1 MGFLYN
7 TYVEVVLLKKIY
19 TSVGVLTTKYE
30 DSLYGMAVAWVFQV
44 SFEPLLVAVGVGKNR
59 RTLEG
64 IKKAGRFAVSLMSE
78 DNLDVVLRFGSKV
91 ENKWSGTQY
100 TLIDDVPVIDGAIEY
115 FTAEV
120 VNMVETGDHVL
131 VIGRVLTEKTVKDD
145 KPPILYSDDGLIFIR
160 NMEIKEF

>member
-1 MGFLYN
+1 M
-7 TYVEVVLLKKIY
+7 KKIY
-19 TSVGVLTTKYE
+19 SSVGVLATKHE

-44 SFEPLLVAVGVGKNR
+44 SFEPLLVAVAVGKSR
-59 RTLEG
+59 HTLEG
-64 IKKAGRFAVSLMSE
+64 IKRAGKFAVSLMSE

-91 ENKWSGTQY
+91 ENKWSGIQY

-120 VNMVETGDHVL
+120 VNRVETGDHVL
-131 VIGRVLTEKTVKDD
+131 VIGEVLTEKTVEDD